1 MENWVISLY
10 HIFMLEKL
18 GIFYDEEVQRLI
30 DSFAECFRVRF
41 TIFSANYEDM
51 ILGFPY
57 DVSRY
62 CKMIRENLHLLPY
75 CLNQNRQMCQRCGR
89 CEDTQYPLVYRCH
102 AGLYESVMPI
112 RVNEQ
117 LVGYAM
123 IGQFRACE
131 EEDNIPPELFKQ
143 SQKPGVD
150 AAALRAAYQE
160 LPLYDKTSMWNMVN
174 LFSVLINFII
184 MREYINVHQP
194 GQIEKISHW
203 LDKHIAETVEL
214 DDVANAIGRCRSTV
228 SHLIKRQFGMSF
240 KQLCAFKRVQRFES
254 IIADEPSLT
263 IAEAALK
270 VGYDDPLYFS
280 RIYKKLRLIPP
291 MEYVKSV
298 RNSEADPRMNVDCGN
313 YVADTNG
320 LDNYR
325 IYSRPFVEKKSITK
339 YMEGIQRGICWEKWM
354 VKSVE
359 HFGKRNGMD
368 FSESVR
374 FIVECE
380 LNKRGYFRKDFE
392 PEIVDTKEPSAT
404 GGARLNETI
413 GPPGPLLADG

>member
-1 MENWVISLY
+1 
-10 HIFMLEKL
+10 MLEKL
-18 GIFYDEEVQRLI
+18 GVFYDEEVQRLI

-57 DVSRY
+57 DVSCY
-62 CKMIRENLHLLPY
+62 CKMIRENLLLLPN
-75 CLNQNRQMCQRCGR
+75 CLNQNRQMCRR
-89 CEDTQYPLVYRCH
+89 CEDTQNPLVYRCH

-112 RVNEQ
+112 RVNQQ

-123 IGQFRACE
+123 IGQFRAYE
-131 EEDNIPPELFKQ
+131 EEGDIPAELFEQ
-143 SQKPGVD
+143 SQKPGID
-150 AAALRAAYQE
+150 AEALHAAYQQ
-160 LPLYDKTSMWNMVN
+160 LPLYDKTSTWNMVN

-214 DDVANAIGRCRSTV
+214 DDVAGAIGRCRSTV
-228 SHLIKRQFGMSF
+228 SHLIKQQFGMSF
-240 KQLCAFKRVQRFES
+240 KQLCAFKRVRRFES
-254 IIADEPSLT
+254 LIVAEPSLT
-263 IAEAALK
+263 IAEAALR

-298 RNSEADPRMNVDCGN
+298 RNSEADPRMNGA
-313 YVADTNG
+313 YVAGMNG
-320 LDNYR
+320 LDSYQS
-325 IYSRPFVEKKSITK
+325 YSQNFVGKKLVTK
-339 YMEGIQRGICWEKWM
+339 CMEGIQRGIRWEKWM

-368 FSESVR
+368 FSEAVR
-374 FIVECE
+374 FIVEHG
-380 LNKRGYFRKDFE
+380 LNDRGYFRKDFE
-392 PEIVDTKEPSAT
+392 PEIVDTGSS
-404 GGARLNETI
+404 
-413 GPPGPLLADG
+413 

>member
-1 MENWVISLY
+1 
-10 HIFMLEKL
+10 MLEKL

-57 DVSRY
+57 DVSHY
-62 CKMIRENLHLLPY
+62 CKMIRENLRLLPY
-75 CLNQNRQMCQRCGR
+75 CLNQNRQMCQRCER

-112 RVNEQ
+112 RVNQQ

-123 IGQFRACE
+123 IGQFRTCE
-131 EEDNIPPELFKQ
+131 EGDIPPELFAQ
-143 SQKPGVD
+143 SQKPGIDVES
-150 AAALRAAYQE
+150 LRTAYQE
-160 LPLYDKTSMWNMVN
+160 LPFYDKTSTWNMVN
-174 LFSVLINFII
+174 LFSVLIDFII

-203 LDKHIAETVEL
+203 LDKHIAEAIEL

-228 SHLIKRQFGMSF
+228 SHLVKQQFGMSF

-254 IIADEPSLT
+254 LIAAEPSLT
-263 IAEAALK
+263 IAEAALR

-291 MEYVKSV
+291 IEYVKSV
-298 RNSEADPRMNVDCGN
+298 RNSEADPRMNTN
-313 YVADTNG
+313 TNG
-320 LDNYR
+320 LDNYH
-325 IYSRPFVEKKSITK
+325 IYSRTFVEKKSITK
-339 YMEGIQRGICWEKWM
+339 CMEGIQRGICWEKWM
-354 VKSVE
+354 VRSVE
-359 HFGKRNGMD
+359 HFGKLNGMD

-392 PEIVDTKEPSAT
+392 PEIVDTGEPSA
-404 GGARLNETI
+404 GGACLNETI
-413 GPPGPLLADG
+413 GRPGPLLAEA

>member
-1 MENWVISLY
+1 MENQTTCLY

-41 TIFSANYEDM
+41 TIFSANHEDM

-57 DVSRY
+57 DVSPY
-62 CKMIRENLHLLPY
+62 CKMIRENLHLLSS
-75 CLNQNRQMCQRCGR
+75 CLNQNRQMCRRCGR
-89 CEDTQYPLVYRCH
+89 CKDTQYPLVYRCH

-112 RVNEQ
+112 RVNQQ
-117 LVGYAM
+117 LIGYAM

-131 EEDNIPPELFKQ
+131 EEGDIPPELFAQ
-143 SQKPGVD
+143 SQKHCID
-150 AAALRAAYQE
+150 AEALCAAYQE

-240 KQLCAFKRVQRFES
+240 KQLCALKRVRRFES
-254 IIADEPSLT
+254 LIAAEPSLT
-263 IAEAALK
+263 ITEAALR

-298 RNSEADPRMNVDCGN
+298 RNSEADPRMNANCGN
-313 YVADTNG
+313 YVANTNELDT
-320 LDNYR
+320 YQS
-325 IYSRPFVEKKSITK
+325 YSRTSVEKKSITK
-339 YMEGIQRGICWEKWM
+339 YMEGVQRGISWEKWI
-354 VKSVE
+354 VKAVE
-359 HFGKRNGMD
+359 HLGKRNGMD
-368 FSESVR
+368 FSEAAR
-374 FIVECE
+374 FIVERE
-380 LNKRGYFRKDFE
+380 LNACGYYREDFE
-392 PEIVDTKEPSAT
+392 PGVDTGESSAT
-404 GGARLNETI
+404 KGARLNETI
-413 GPPGPLLADG
+413 GPPGPRLADV